1 MDGHTDSLTMDV
13 HVRMDGLTIDGHTDS
28 LTREN
33 LFGHMHLL
41 QSGIKAFK
49 YDLISK
55 LQIFKWQLLK
65 KEGP

>member
-1 MDGHTDSLTMDV
+1 MDGHTDSLTMD
-13 HVRMDGLTIDGHTDS
+13 VRMDGLTIDGHTDS
-28 LTREN
+28 LTRAN

-55 LQIFKWQLLK
+55 LQIFKCQLLK
-65 KEGP
+65 QEGP